1 MSAQLF
7 TVFIFFIF
15 SWRNFPMALYDVRHS
30 VTCQYYLLITCITFL
45 YICRNIHA
53 ILESALKFVLFY
65 TTSMIFI
72 HFFFTEI
79 TLMSCLRAKPALKNQ
94 QWFETILS
102 DKKKKEYHWNVCSIC
117 SLYVH
122 LYLNMLP
129 AFVNKRNIGAKVK

>member
-1 MSAQLF
+1 MSIFIYIVMDYIYLYFLNKLYIFIGIEKINKINLHKQTQRKCPLSYSLYSFFLF
-7 TVFIFFIF
+7 SVDAI
-15 SWRNFPMALYDVRHS
+15 SLWHSLYDVCHS

-72 HFFFTEI
+72 HYFFFTEI

-94 QWFETILS
+94 Q
-102 DKKKKEYHWNVCSIC
+102 
-117 SLYVH
+117 
-122 LYLNMLP
+122 
-129 AFVNKRNIGAKVK
+129 